1 MFAVGTNKTLPVP
14 DKWQYTNQTHQA
26 KIYYNR
32 SFVRKKKNHKRKQI
46 LDMAKTY
53 FSKTPPV

>member
-26 KIYYNR
+26 KI
-32 SFVRKKKNHKRKQI
+32 SSTMTALWEKTHKSKQI
-46 LDMAKTY
+46 LDMAKY
-53 FSKTPPV
+53 LL